1 MATVLLPLPSL
12 DFDPTEVAVSWSVLR
27 ERGHRVVFATPDGSP
42 ARADD
47 LMVSGRGL
55 DPWGALPGLRR
66 VTLVGRA
73 LRANADGRRAFV
85 ALCRDA
91 AFLSPVRWDE
101 MHEQERDCAGLLLP
115 GGHRA
120 RGMRPYLESPVVQ
133 RSVVEFFSRGKPV
146 AAVCHGVLVAAR
158 SMDPT
163 TGASVL
169 RGRRTTALTWQLER
183 KAWNVARRTRFWDP
197 SYYRT
202 YSEGPGQPEGFMSVQ
217 QEVTR
222 ALAGPADF
230 LDVPVG
236 APDYRLK
243 TSGRARDSATD
254 ARPAW
259 VVRDGNYISARWPGD
274 VHTFARTFADALD
287 EAGDANET
295 NEAGEPG
302 EAAEPGGAG

>member
-1 MATVLLPLPSL
+1 
-12 DFDPTEVAVSWSVLR
+12 
-27 ERGHRVVFATPDGSP
+27 VVFATPDGSP

-55 DPWGALPGLRR
+55 DPWGAVPGLRR
-66 VTLVGRA
+66 IIVVGRV
-73 LRANADGRRAFV
+73 LRANADARRALD
-85 ALCRDA
+85 ALRRDPG
-91 AFLSPVRWDE
+91 FRSPLRWDD
-101 MHEQERDCAGLLLP
+101 MHGSAPECAGLLLP

-133 RSVVEFFSRGKPV
+133 RSVVEFFGQGKPV
-146 AAVCHGVLVAAR
+146 GAICHGVLVAAR
-158 SMDPT
+158 SIDPA

-183 KAWNVARRTRFWDP
+183 KAWSVARRTRFWDP

-222 ALAGPADF
+222 ALADPGDF
-230 LDVPVG
+230 LDVPAG
-236 APDYRLK
+236 APDYRRK

-259 VVRDGNYISARWPGD
+259 VVRDANYISARWPGD
-274 VHTFARTFADALD
+274 VHTFAKTFADVL
-287 EAGDANET
+287 
-295 NEAGEPG
+295 
-302 EAAEPGGAG
+302 AEVGSD